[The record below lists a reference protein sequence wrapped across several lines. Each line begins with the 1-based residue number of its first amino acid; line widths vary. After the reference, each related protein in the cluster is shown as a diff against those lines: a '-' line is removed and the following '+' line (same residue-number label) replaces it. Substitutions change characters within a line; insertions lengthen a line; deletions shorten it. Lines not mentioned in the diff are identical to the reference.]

1 MTGPKSR
8 PLFLFIRGAGLDVFH
23 QEPLPKQSP
32 LWKMDN
38 VIISPHNGGF
48 SSGQDIRELNVFKE
62 LYASYKERPPMPLL
76 VDLEKRY

>member
-1 MTGPKSR
+1 MENG
-8 PLFLFIRGAGLDVFH
+8 
-23 QEPLPKQSP
+23 QC
-32 LWKMDN
+32 
-38 VIISPHNGGF
+38 ISPHNGGF